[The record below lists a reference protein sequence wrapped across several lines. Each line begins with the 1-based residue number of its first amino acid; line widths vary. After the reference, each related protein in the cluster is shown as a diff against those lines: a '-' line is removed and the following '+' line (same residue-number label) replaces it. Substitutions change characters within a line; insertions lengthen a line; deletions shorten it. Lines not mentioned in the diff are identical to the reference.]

1 MRRGNVNV
9 HRDQGIVERFS
20 LTLGERLFAF
30 QYSQEMNFK
39 ERKRSTEWE
48 KRLPAVVSALNNEV
62 TRLTGKKPVMPL
74 MTSRL
79 TPRVQRLTQDL
90 LAWRKRDST
99 PRKKWDISLPLT
111 SWKEVK
117 EEQQIPC
124 DLWKSSKSIEH
135 LWIRMSLFS
144 TIWRMDQSVVSSDI
158 CRWKNRNDRFIHFF
172 VKICNQNSLHWDI
185 HQGKINVLVSH
196 RPQLKQWSTSS
207 K

>member
-1 MRRGNVNV
+1 MNV

-90 LAWRKRDST
+90 LAGRKRDST
-99 PRKKWDISLPLT
+99 PQ
-111 SWKEVK
+111 KE
-117 EEQQIPC
+117 
-124 DLWKSSKSIEH
+124 
-135 LWIRMSLFS
+135 
-144 TIWRMDQSVVSSDI
+144 
-158 CRWKNRNDRFIHFF
+158 
-172 VKICNQNSLHWDI
+172 
-185 HQGKINVLVSH
+185 
-196 RPQLKQWSTSS
+196 
-207 K
+207 